1 MHKSKSLILLTNFRM
16 KNICKYGNISIVLKF
31 LFCTFAAEYKIKMP
45 MER

>member
-1 MHKSKSLILLTNFRM
+1 M